1 MLVPVQR
8 AATPPVALRRFAGLI
23 NALKAKMG
31 AKTVR
36 ILDVET
42 IARNKGKLVSVS
54 YDQRRRDGEQQ
65 SRKREIYDNGNS
77 AVILPT
83 IPVGR
88 PCCSPGSC
96 GCRFFLQDGVERTV
110 EACAGKLDGE
120 TPERRI
126 MKEMQEELGYRVSNV
141 QRLFELYVS
150 PAAVMEKVV
159 FFTCAYSPA
168 NKVSDGG
175 GLKEEGEDI
184 DVIETPLEEAAAMI
198 ATGQIVDAKTVVLV
212 QYLSHRIQDAARR

>member
-1 MLVPVQR
+1 MYRQKEGGQFVQQQS
-8 AATPPVALRRFAGLI
+8 F
-23 NALKAKMG
+23 KAKM
-31 AKTVR
+31 ADKTVR
-36 ILDVET
+36 IRDVET
-42 IARNKGKLVSVS
+42 IAHIKGKLISVS
-54 YDQRRRDGEQQ
+54 YEQRRRDGEHQ

-77 AVILPT
+77 AVILPYDS
-83 IPVGR
+83 GR
-88 PCCSPGSC
+88 KTVLLTRQLRLPI
-96 GCRFFLQDGVERTV
+96 FLQDGMERTV

-126 MKEMQEELGYRVSNV
+126 IKEMQEELGYKVSNV

-150 PAAVMEKVV
+150 PAAIMEKIV

-184 DVIETPLEEAAAMI
+184 DVVETTLEEAVAMI
-198 ATGQIVDAKTVVLV
+198 ATGEIVDAKTVVLV
-212 QYLSHRIQDAARR
+212 QYLSRRMQEVADS